1 MDNIINPQSPPRA
14 QEQSP
19 PKTGGSCG
27 GGGKKKERRKSGRKS
42 ETSDDISASPNSNS
56 PLGQKETS
64 VIGDIKP
71 EKKDDQS
78 HSRQESHVLQDKSN
92 VEPLSMKPS
101 EDQTEDKI
109 QKSKEIQKQVQK
121 STKDKEGNP
130 QSDSPKSKK
139 ELAAERRKKQ
149 EAQRAAKQERQ
160 RKTQGGDARPAKTTE
175 AVDADTKKKKRKE
188 DYPAVATDEK
198 EKGSKETSEISEK
211 EISETM
217 TPDVELFSHLKLNLT
232 YAPLI
237 KFIPILKFSHPD
249 TVKFGLQCSL
259 GLIRGSNA
267 RCVGLL
273 TILKRLVKDYI
284 TPSDKDLCRD
294 FSELL
299 HEELQFLDKC
309 RRLSV
314 SMENA
319 FRHLRWHVT
328 NVEPN
333 APESEAKEQ
342 LLQVISNYITEKIN
356 KADEAICM
364 KALEKIEDGDVIA
377 IFSAS
382 SLVLQI
388 LVKAKQSGKE
398 FSVIVVDS
406 RPQMEGQKMLLNL
419 VNENINCT
427 YVLISA
433 ISYTIQKATKVFLG
447 AHGFLSNGFVMSRV
461 GTSLLCLM
469 AKSYNIPV
477 LVFCESH
484 KFSERVQTDSFV
496 VNELCDP
503 EDLVYLS
510 NRPNL
515 LNNWHSFKS
524 LHLLNLVYD
533 VTPSELVTVVVTEL
547 GAIPCSSI
555 PVVLRV
561 QQGSQTPSSTTKIS
575 NI

>member
-1 MDNIINPQSPPRA
+1 MDNINPQSPPRA

-19 PKTGGSCG
+19 PKTGGSGGG

-42 ETSDDISASPNSNS
+42 ETLDDISVSPNSNS
-56 PLGQKETS
+56 PQGQKETS

-121 STKDKEGNP
+121 TTKDKEGNL
-130 QSDSPKSKK
+130 QSDPPKSKK

-160 RKTQGGDARPAKTTE
+160 RKSQGGDARPAKTTD
-175 AVDADTKKKKRKE
+175 AVDADTKKKKKKE
-188 DYPAVATDEK
+188 DSPNVASDEK
-198 EKGSKETSEISEK
+198 EKDSKETSEISEK
-211 EISETM
+211 EILETM

-273 TILKRLVKDYI
+273 TILERLIKDYI

-333 APESEAKEQ
+333 APEPEAKEQ

-356 KADEAICM
+356 KADEAICL

-382 SLVLQI
+382 SIVLQI

-503 EDLVYLS
+503 EELVYLS

-561 QQGSQTPSSTTKIS
+561 QQGSQNPSSTTKIS